1 MQRDQ
6 EFARII
12 GVCQFHDYGKG
23 EGREEI
29 YS

>member
-1 MQRDQ
+1 MQRDK
-6 EFARII
+6 ELARMI

-23 EGREEI
+23 EGRNER